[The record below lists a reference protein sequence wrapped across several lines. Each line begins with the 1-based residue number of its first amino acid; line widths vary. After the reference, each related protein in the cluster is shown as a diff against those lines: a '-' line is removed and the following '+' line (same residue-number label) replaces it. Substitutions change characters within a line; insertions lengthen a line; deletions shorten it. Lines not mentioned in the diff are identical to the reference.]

1 MPNFFGIY
9 IYNKDGMVD
18 GCEWEGD
25 EITEM
30 MNEAVPSLRELDQE
44 EQSEV
49 YWEIWSDHIWD
60 LAYDKQH
67 EVQQSIMESLKE

>member
-1 MPNFFGIY
+1 
-9 IYNKDGMVD
+9 
-18 GCEWEGD
+18 
-25 EITEM
+25 M